1 MSSETFMMHVREII
15 YDQNGNRNEDI
26 KVPFT
31 EDNFFRCMTNIR
43 LSIRSICR
51 PGHVITK
58 DDSDEAWL
66 ATEEACSLMRQLEYH
81 LHTQFKHSCKVRRVC
96 PNPDCKS
103 IYAIFYEDFLY
114 CPKCG
119 TELVTTR
126 DDRKNTEFIT
136 LEKAPKKEKQ
146 VKSTTTIRQ
155 KKPKDDDITT
165 YQEYSYMRHPD
176 RVEMGTY

>member
-1 MSSETFMMHVREII
+1 MSSETFMMHVRERI
-15 YDQNGNRNEDI
+15 YDQNGNRNENI

-43 LSIRSICR
+43 LTIRSICR
-51 PGHVITK
+51 PGHIITK

-81 LHTQFKHSCKVRRVC
+81 LHTQFKHNCKVRRVC
-96 PNPDCKS
+96 PNPECKG

-126 DDRKNTEFIT
+126 DDR
-136 LEKAPKKEKQ
+136 EKEN
-146 VKSTTTIRQ
+146 
-155 KKPKDDDITT
+155 
-165 YQEYSYMRHPD
+165 ERH
-176 RVEMGTY
+176 EIS